1 MDVLFHIVDD
11 EGYARAIRNLAALL
25 APGGLLVLTEN
36 FLHRDTGR
44 ARHEV
49 DRSLE
54 EIGGCWRTQ
63 AWCSSPGGRSS
74 C

>member
-36 FLHRDTGR
+36 FLTGTP
-44 ARHEV
+44 AAPGT
-49 DRSLE
+49 RS
-54 EIGGCWRTQ
+54 IGASRRSAACWRTQ
-63 AWCSSPGGRSS
+63 AW
-74 C
+74 